1 VKEEGKVRT
10 CCKACLCCITKNIV
24 SSETEMALNRQHSS
38 GDHTTSIVQTKHS
51 HVQFADLD
59 LKNDVEGDLE
69 ANFDVERGELEDDE
83 TL

>member
-1 VKEEGKVRT
+1 
-10 CCKACLCCITKNIV
+10 
-24 SSETEMALNRQHSS
+24 MALNRQHSS
-38 GDHTTSIVQTKHS
+38 GDHTTSIAQTKHS